1 MNSGFHL
8 HGSIR
13 CSSFGLVLGLRD
25 NHLTKPFRS
34 AVAASHPF
42 IVFCEVALCLVD
54 NQQPA
59 GLKISIQK
67 CPFSPLVGVL
77 SQNEIKDKQ
86 DKMTD

>member
-1 MNSGFHL
+1 MSSGFHL

-34 AVAASHPF
+34 AVTASHLF

-54 NQQPA
+54 NNQQPA
-59 GLKISIQK
+59 GLKIEYSEVPIFTTGWS
-67 CPFSPLVGVL
+67 PFP
-77 SQNEIKDKQ
+77 KRDKG
-86 DKMTD
+86 